1 MKAEPRQIRRERLL
15 HLHRAGLQR
24 LGNAREGGQVGVN
37 GKRPQHAQ
45 HGQQYRQ
52 GPARGAPELIGRGFM
67 GSSWLDQTGIRILHC
82 LQRPNAKGLASQAI
96 FLNKKVGGS

>member
-1 MKAEPRQIRRERLL
+1 MEQIHEGKPEQIRRERLL

-24 LGNAREGGQVGVN
+24 LRNAREGGQVGVN

-52 GPARGAPELIGRGFM
+52 GPTWGAPELIGLGVH
-67 GSSWLDQTGIRILHC
+67 GIELC
-82 LQRPNAKGLASQAI
+82 
-96 FLNKKVGGS
+96 